1 MDNTKPFDTGV
12 LYFPVYIEFDR
23 RPFFPA
29 KPQRS
34 DGVSVVSL
42 FHYPTVPLPL
52 GSCPL
57 APSLFFASPFCTILG
72 QCKSL
77 SYNTYGSL
85 ASVANKR
92 LALWLTR
99 LDATLTRNIGGGVHF
114 LLPQIFYVSLATRL
128 KFFPFIF
135 LRTLLRIFAT
145 WQNSTPFFSS
155 DSALFAKNHPG
166 WGVVVNQNQTI
177 SAARLFQ
184 LQSPGPVWHAANPLA
199 LWAQERKVG
208 SEVHE

>member
-1 MDNTKPFDTGV
+1 V
-12 LYFPVYIEFDR
+12 LYSSVYIEFDP

-34 DGVSVVSL
+34 DAVSVVSL
-42 FHYPTVPLPL
+42 FHYPTIPLPP
-52 GSCPL
+52 GSLVPTPRLPSSPVHFAQFWGSVSPL
-57 APSLFFASPFCTILG
+57 ATTLMDP
-72 QCKSL
+72 
-77 SYNTYGSL
+77 L
-85 ASVANKR
+85 ASANKR
-92 LALWLTR
+92 LSLWLTR

-114 LLPQIFYVSLATRL
+114 LLPQIFYASLATRL

-155 DSALFAKNHPG
+155 DSALLAKNHPG

-177 SAARLFQ
+177 SATRLFQ
-184 LQSPGPVWHAANPLA
+184 LQSPGPVWHAATHMPCGRKN
-199 LWAQERKVG
+199 ERLVPRCVN
-208 SEVHE
+208 E

>member
-1 MDNTKPFDTGV
+1 M
-12 LYFPVYIEFDR
+12 LYSSVYIEFDP

-34 DGVSVVSL
+34 DAVSVVSL
-42 FHYPTVPLPL
+42 FHYPTIPLPP
-52 GSCPL
+52 GSLVPSPRLPSSPVHFAQFWGSVSPL
-57 APSLFFASPFCTILG
+57 ATTLMDP
-72 QCKSL
+72 
-77 SYNTYGSL
+77 L
-85 ASVANKR
+85 ASANKR

-99 LDATLTRNIGGGVHF
+99 LDATLTRNIGGRVHF
-114 LLPQIFYVSLATRL
+114 LLPQIFYASLATRL

-155 DSALFAKNHPG
+155 DSALFLLKRFRTLCQKPPGVGCCRQPKPNNFGHPALS
-166 WGVVVNQNQTI
+166 VTI
-177 SAARLFQ
+177 AR
-184 LQSPGPVWHAANPLA
+184 PCVARRNPHA

-208 SEVHE
+208 SEVRE